1 MSQCQWDNDDSCTNP
16 EANELGI
23 TKCIGYAPCNFYL
36 GKFCRIA
43 WNQCQAINPNNP
55 QAVAD
60 GLVDMYEALKNTR
73 DLFKDEVDVFDDWFE
88 EVERALAKVE
98 AK

>member
-1 MSQCQWDNDDSCTNP
+1 MCSNGKWQLESHGIITCGLHGVIALSSMDRESNAQFICTC
-16 EANELGI
+16 A
-23 TKCIGYAPCNFYL
+23 
-36 GKFCRIA
+36 
-43 WNQCQAINPNNP
+43 NQCQAINPNNP

-73 DLFKDEVDVFDDWFE
+73 DLFKDKVDVFDDWFE